1 MKIRKIVQDAYKV
14 RELEDQFTSADS
26 LTTEQVNEHYP
37 DSYIIKEA
45 EHRLYL
51 ADYDLSCS
59 TEDDADFAEY
69 QNNKKQL
76 TKFINKW
83 KNNIEPHSNDG
94 LPFEDIILKIAKN

>member
-14 RELEDQFTSADS
+14 GELNDQFESTDS
-26 LTTEQVNEHYP
+26 LTIEQVNENYP

-51 ADYDLSCS
+51 ADFDLSS
-59 TEDDADFAEY
+59 SNEDDLDYSEY
-69 QNNKKQL
+69 QKNKKQL

-83 KNNIEPHSNDG
+83 KNNIETHSNDG
-94 LPFEDIILKIAKN
+94 LSFEDIILKIAKN

>member
-1 MKIRKIVQDAYKV
+1 MNIRQIVKDAYKV
-14 RELEDQFTSADS
+14 GELHDQFESTDS

-59 TEDDADFAEY
+59 TEDDQDYAEY
-69 QNNKKQL
+69 LNNKKQL
-76 TKFINKW
+76 DKFLKKWRNKT
-83 KNNIEPHSNDG
+83 EPHSNDG
-94 LPFEDIILKIAKN
+94 LTFEDIILKIAKN